1 MVQDSYAVR
10 RRAKRDLLTLL
21 GVVVILGGVVGANT
35 YMRLDSLKEAARK
48 VRMKFEQVKR
58 NEGVELLEW
67 DLLHETKGFMRTGPT
82 FPEGLKELD
91 GRLVNI
97 CGFMTP
103 IDTFRNV
110 TEYMLLP
117 VPLTCYFCD
126 SPPARDII
134 HIKLQKP
141 TNMVNEPILNGGRL
155 HLYEKGDLFF
165 YTLAD
170 AKWNEAVKDEKLT
183 KKTFTKDH
191 MGHHATGFK
200 KLREGDQE
208 EELLPGQEPP
218 TVPGGD
224 RVIKAD
230 DPSTWNVSGPG
241 GHVPSV
247 DMGEM
252 LPGDKAPVSPT
263 DAEPAAQGEPRPGS

>member
-1 MVQDSYAVR
+1 MR
-10 RRAKRDLLTLL
+10 RRSKRDLLTLL
-21 GVVVILGGVVGANT
+21 GVVVVLGGVVAANT

-58 NEGVELLEW
+58 SEGVELLEW
-67 DLLHETKGFMRTGPT
+67 DLLHETKGFLRTGPT
-82 FPEGLKELD
+82 FPENLKELD
-91 GRLVNI
+91 GHLVNI

-103 IDTFRNV
+103 IDQFRNV

-117 VPLTCYFCD
+117 VPITCYFCD
-126 SPPARDII
+126 SPPARDIF

-170 AKWNEAVKDEKLT
+170 AKWNEAVKDEILT
-183 KKTFTKDH
+183 KKTFTEDH
-191 MGHHATGFK
+191 MTHHVMGFK
-200 KLREGDQE
+200 ELREGEQE
-208 EELLPGQEPP
+208 EELLPGEEPP

-230 DPSTWNVSGPG
+230 DPSTWSVSGPG

-252 LPGDKAPVSPT
+252 LPGATPPVSPT
-263 DAEPAAQGEPRPGS
+263 GAEPAAQDESGPGS